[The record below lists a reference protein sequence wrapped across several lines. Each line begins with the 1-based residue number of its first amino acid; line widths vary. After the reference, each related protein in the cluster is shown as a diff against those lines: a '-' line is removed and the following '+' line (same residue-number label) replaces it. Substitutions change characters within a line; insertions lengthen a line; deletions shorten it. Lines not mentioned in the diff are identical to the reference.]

1 MKYTMKDFSKVTLTG
16 CTADEFNQFA
26 SQEIHTEAINKA
38 INYQMEEHEF
48 AHNCI
53 NELNPQDLILNF
65 DFEDNRHL
73 ITITDTS
80 KNICLEDD
88 IDCWI
93 EVVTEERVLFEDSL

>member
-1 MKYTMKDFSKVTLTG
+1 MRYTMKDFSKVTLTG

-38 INYQMEEHEF
+38 INYQMDEYAFEHIEEPDPE
-48 AHNCI
+48 
-53 NELNPQDLILNF
+53 DLTLNF

-93 EVVTEERVLFEDSL
+93 EILTEERVLFEDSL